1 MYSEQKK
8 KKNKRKNKETNKQ
21 TNKQTKKVEEYIN
34 HVILFVEENSRDINN
49 DLFREYFN
57 FSTPIDLT
65 KNYLEDANKN
75 SEFAKEIKNR
85 WSNLKDKTKETSKE
99 QIKNEKPNE
108 ILGIINNIIDFHKE
122 VQKQRNQE
130 GQGLKF

>member
-1 MYSEQKK
+1 M
-8 KKNKRKNKETNKQ
+8 
-21 TNKQTKKVEEYIN
+21 
-34 HVILFVEENSRDINN
+34 
-49 DLFREYFN
+49 
-57 FSTPIDLT
+57 
-65 KNYLEDANKN
+65 
-75 SEFAKEIKNR
+75 
-85 WSNLKDKTKETSKE
+85 SKE

>member
-1 MYSEQKK
+1 M
-8 KKNKRKNKETNKQ
+8 
-21 TNKQTKKVEEYIN
+21 
-34 HVILFVEENSRDINN
+34 
-49 DLFREYFN
+49 FREYFN

-65 KNYLEDANKN
+65 KKLLKIEDANKN

-85 WSNLKDKTKETSKE
+85 WSNLKDEIKEMSKE
-99 QIKNEKPNE
+99 QMKNEKPNE

-122 VQKQRNQE
+122 VQIQRNQE

>member
-1 MYSEQKK
+1 MICLGNILIFQRLLIWQK
-8 KKNKRKNKETNKQ
+8 
-21 TNKQTKKVEEYIN
+21 N
-34 HVILFVEENSRDINN
+34 H
-49 DLFREYFN
+49 
-57 FSTPIDLT
+57 
-65 KNYLEDANKN
+65 LEDANKN

>member
-1 MYSEQKK
+1 MICLG
-8 KKNKRKNKETNKQ
+8 N
-21 TNKQTKKVEEYIN
+21 
-34 HVILFVEENSRDINN
+34 ILIFQRLLIWQ
-49 DLFREYFN
+49 
-57 FSTPIDLT
+57 

>member
-1 MYSEQKK
+1 MREKILLIFLKKEFFRLKVMYSEQKK

-65 KNYLEDANKN
+65 KKSLRRCK
-75 SEFAKEIKNR
+75 
-85 WSNLKDKTKETSKE
+85 
-99 QIKNEKPNE
+99 
-108 ILGIINNIIDFHKE
+108 
-122 VQKQRNQE
+122 
-130 GQGLKF
+130 